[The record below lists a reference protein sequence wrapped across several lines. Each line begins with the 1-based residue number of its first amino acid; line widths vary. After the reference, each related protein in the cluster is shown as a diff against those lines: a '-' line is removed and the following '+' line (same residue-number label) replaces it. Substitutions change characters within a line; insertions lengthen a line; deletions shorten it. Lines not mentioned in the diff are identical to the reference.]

1 MCGFVVVRSKKPTSS
16 VILQKMQKNIE
27 HRGNDDSGIVLID
40 KNNNFKIFDSNES
53 NEEFQ
58 TGFAFQRLSI
68 QDLSSGGHQPMLS
81 RSNRYL
87 IVFNGEIYNFKEL
100 RKDLIKSGHQ
110 FYNNSD
116 TEVVLKLYE
125 LHGENML
132 SQLNGMFSLVIFD
145 RLKDEFFIARDRLG
159 IKPLYYFYKDNLFFI
174 ASEIKAF
181 KAHPNFKVNF
191 NSDKTDEYLM
201 FGYIAGEETLF
212 TNVKEC
218 LPGHYIKFYKDKLTI
233 TKYWDN
239 NKGNNQSEN
248 FGAQEKFINLL
259 DSSINYQ
266 LISDVEVGGQ
276 LSGGIDSSLITSIAA
291 KSNKSFKKTFS
302 VIFENESIN
311 EEKYIDIINKKY
323 CLHENKILMK
333 PKDIVDNLE
342 KATWSFDNPLS
353 QPNAI
358 GIYLLAKEAKK
369 SLKVLLSGEGADEI
383 FGGYDRYN
391 PARIFSKFGIIGQAI
406 NNFRSKKMK
415 RDGNDLE
422 SLLVCLS
429 SRSKESE
436 IKKIFKDFK
445 LSRAINSRLK
455 ILKQEMSGSTF
466 EKFLNYEQKTY
477 LNELLLRQDKM
488 CMAHGIENRVPFLDH
503 RIAEFSKNISSNHKT
518 RLNLMPRK
526 FRLNNSTKPILK
538 NISTDYFGNEFTY
551 RNKLGFNMPLN
562 EVLNNVVNRDY
573 FVSLI
578 DEANKLDNIDIDIDR
593 IKSINNNQSN
603 FMWSILALGAW
614 SKVHRDF

>member
-68 QDLSSGGHQPMLS
+68 QDLSLGGHQPMLS

-159 IKPLYYFYKDNLFFI
+159 IKPLYYFYKDNFFFI

-212 TNVKEC
+212 ANVKEC

-333 PKDIVDNLE
+333 SRDIVDNLE

-593 IKSINNNQSN
+593 IKSINNDQSN

-614 SKVHRDF
+614 SKVYRDF